1 MQVIES
7 AMRRSRTVV
16 MSLAVIIVAGVMTY
30 VGVPKEAEPDIKIPM
45 IYVHMTH
52 DGISPEDAE
61 RLLVRPMEQE
71 IRTIEGIEE
80 LTADA
85 YEGGA
90 SVTIRFDA
98 GTNVDIALQDARA
111 KVDAAKAKLPAETEE
126 PRVSEIKFSRF
137 SPMLILNLAGE
148 VPERTLTTIARDL
161 KEKIEGVTGV
171 LEVTLVGVREELM
184 EIVVDPRA
192 MESYGLDQSQI
203 FSLVDRNNRL
213 VAAGALHT
221 SEGRFPVK
229 VPGVFETAA
238 DLLEMPIKVVDD
250 RIVQFRDVAEVRR
263 TYKDAESVAR
273 LNGNPA
279 LAIEVVQRSGANIIG
294 TVGEVKTLIE
304 AERQNWPPGIEIVA
318 SRDKSKDVN
327 RMLSSLQNSVI
338 SAVLLVFIIIIGIL
352 GIRAAGL
359 GGVAIPGSFLLG
371 ILTIAAFGITINMMV
386 LFALIMAVGLLV
398 DGAIVVTELADRR
411 MAEGMEKRDAY
422 LSAARRMS
430 WPIIASTCT
439 TLAAF
444 VPLAFWPNEIGEFM
458 KFLPITLIAVLSA
471 SLLMALL
478 FVPTLGSIFGASGT
492 MSEQARRDLTVA
504 ETGDLEQIS
513 GMTGKY
519 IQFLKRSLKRPW
531 INVATVTGLLI
542 LTYSA
547 FFAFG
552 RGVELFPSI
561 EPEFANLE
569 IHARGDLSTEEKDFL
584 VRQVEAYVLDLDEV
598 ESVYAKTGGSGQG
611 AAEDQIGMITLNFI
625 EWDERRPAN
634 EILAEVRT
642 NTAGLAGI
650 SIQTQKAQEGPQQG
664 KPVSI
669 QLSSRFPDI
678 LTDATRK
685 VREALENI
693 DGVYNVDDTRPL
705 PGIEWRIDVDR
716 AEAARFGA
724 DITLVGNMI
733 QLVTNGIKVGEYR
746 PDDAD
751 DEIDIRVRYPYVD
764 RSLAQIDELR
774 IPTQNGLVPISNFV
788 ERVPANK
795 VSTIQRTNMRR
806 TMKVEA
812 DVLDDYLD
820 GEIVQQ
826 MVEVLPYLEIDPSVA
841 VQFRGGS
848 EDQQEAQA
856 FLGKAMMIAV
866 SVMAIILVTQFNNL
880 FQALLILTAVVF
892 STGGVLLGHLV
903 MDKPFGTVMS
913 GIGVIT
919 LAGIVVNNNIVFIDT
934 FNVLKNRGSIAYEAI
949 LRTCALRLRPV
960 LLTTVTTILGLM
972 PMVFAV
978 DIDLINRDISV
989 GAPATQYFSQLSSSV
1004 AGGLAFATILT
1015 LLLTPSLLMIQ
1026 ANASAWFAGRK
1037 NRRSDQAITTHSCQQ
1052 GAAKN

>member
-1 MQVIES
+1 MQVIET

-30 VGVPKEAEPDIKIPM
+30 VSVPKEAEPDINIPM
-45 IYVHMTH
+45 IYVSMTH

-61 RLLVRPMEQE
+61 RLLIRPMEQE
-71 IRTIEGIEE
+71 IRTIEGIDEV
-80 LTADA
+80 TANA

-98 GTNVDIALQDARA
+98 GTDVDVALQDARA
-111 KVDAAKAKLPAETEE
+111 RVDAAKAKLPSETEE
-126 PRVSEIKFSRF
+126 PTVTEIKFARF
-137 SPMLILNLAGE
+137 DPMLILNLAGD

-161 KEKIEGVTGV
+161 KEKIEAISGV

-192 MESYGLDQSQI
+192 MESYGLDQAQI
-203 FSLVDRNNRL
+203 LSLVDRNNRL

-229 VPGVFETAA
+229 VPGVFETAE
-238 DLLEMPIKVVDD
+238 DVLEMPIKAVGDRVVH
-250 RIVQFRDVAEVRR
+250 FRDVAEVRR

-273 LNGNPA
+273 LNGNRA
-279 LAIEVVQRSGANIIG
+279 LAIEVVQRSGANVIG
-294 TVGEVKTLIE
+294 TVEEVKALI
-304 AERQNWPPGIEIVA
+304 AEESRAWPPGIEAVA
-318 SRDKSKDVN
+318 SRDKSKDVTQ
-327 RMLSSLQNSVI
+327 MLSNLQNSVI

-352 GIRAAGL
+352 GLRAAGL
-359 GGVAIPGSFLLG
+359 VGVAIPGSFLLG
-371 ILTIAAFGITINMMV
+371 ILTIASFGITINMMV

-411 MAEGMEKRDAY
+411 MAEGMKKHDAY
-422 LSAARRMS
+422 SSAARRMA

-444 VPLAFWPNEIGEFM
+444 VPLAFWPNEMGEFM
-458 KFLPITLIAVLSA
+458 KYLPITLIAVLSA

-478 FVPTLGSIFGASGT
+478 FVPTLGSIFGASGA

-504 ETGDLEQIS
+504 ETGNLNEVS
-513 GMTGKY
+513 GMTGRY
-519 IQFLKRSLKRPW
+519 IRFLKRSLRRPW
-531 INVATVTGLLI
+531 LNVAAVTAILI
-542 LTYSA
+542 ATYTA
-547 FFAFG
+547 FFVFG
-552 RGVELFPSI
+552 RGVELFPEI
-561 EPEFANLE
+561 EPEFASLE
-569 IHARGDLSTEEKDFL
+569 IRARGDLSTGEKDFL
-584 VRQVEAYVLDLDEV
+584 VRQVEAYVLDLEEV
-598 ESVYAKTGGSGQG
+598 ESVYAKTGGGQGRGGGGLFGQG
-611 AAEDQIGMITLNFI
+611 ATEDTIGSITLNFV
-625 EWDERRPAN
+625 EWDERRPAD
-634 EILAEVRT
+634 EILADIRES
-642 NTAGLAGI
+642 TAGLAGI
-650 SIQTQKAQEGPQQG
+650 TIQTRKAQDGPQQG
-664 KPVSI
+664 KPI
-669 QLSSRFPDI
+669 QIELSSRDP
-678 LTDATRK
+678 LLLNEMTGL
-685 VREALENI
+685 VRAALQTIE
-693 DGVYNVDDTRPL
+693 GVYNVDDTRPL

-733 QLVTNGIKVGEYR
+733 QLVTNGIKIGEYR
-746 PDDAD
+746 PDDAE
-751 DEIDIRVRYPYVD
+751 DEIDIRVRYPYDD
-764 RSLAQIDELR
+764 RSLAQIDDLR
-774 IPTQNGLVPISNFV
+774 IPTPNGLVPISNFV

-795 VSTIQRTNMRR
+795 VSTIQRTDMRR

-812 DVLDDYLD
+812 DVFDGYLD
-820 GEIVQQ
+820 ADVVRE
-826 MVEVLPYLEIDPSVA
+826 MSELLPTLGIDPGVSVR
-841 VQFRGGS
+841 FRGGN

-866 SVMAIILVTQFNNL
+866 AVMAIILVTQFNSL

-913 GIGVIT
+913 GVGVIT

-934 FNVLKNRGSIAYEAI
+934 YNVLRSRGSNAYDAI

-978 DIDLINRDISV
+978 NIDLINREISV
-989 GAPATQYFSQLSSSV
+989 GAPATQYWTQLSSSV

-1026 ANASAWFAGRK
+1026 ANTSAWLAKRR
-1037 NRRSDQAITTHSCQQ
+1037 NRDTVRTAT
-1052 GAAKN
+1052 A